1 MGLLQRIGQERAIPV
16 IVNMHDVELAKRF
29 ADRIVGMSQGCVVF
43 DGPPNTLTDTQLTTI
58 YGGTSWLN

>member
-1 MGLLQRIGQERAIPV
+1 LLQRIGQERAIPV

-29 ADRIVGMSQGCVVF
+29 ADRIVGMSQGHVVF
-43 DGPPNTLTDTQLTTI
+43 DGPPNELTDTQLTAI